1 MMMIIIAIVVIIKLK
16 LQVLKYGVY
25 SNIILII
32 IYGYEF
38 VIKKNLDDGRFKQV
52 LNSVPLA
59 HWGTLEGI
67 IWALTP

>member
-1 MMMIIIAIVVIIKLK
+1 MINNINIIMMMIIIAIVVIIKLK

-59 HWGTLEGI
+59 H
-67 IWALTP
+67 